1 MIIKESDFE
10 LRSSTNDES
19 CPHWDLYIM
28 KTINAKSK
36 TREAREELTLAGYG
50 LTLSG
55 AMASI
60 ARYRVAKANSE
71 KAFTMQ
77 QYLDSYTK
85 FLKNYYV
92 KIELNSGNH
101 EQIMQEILNKISEF
115 KDLPV

>member
-10 LRSSTNDES
+10 LKSSTINES
-19 CPHWDLYIM
+19 APHWDLYIM

-36 TREAREELTLAGYG
+36 TRESREELTLAGYG

-71 KAFTMQ
+71 QALTMQ

-85 FLKNYYV
+85 
-92 KIELNSGNH
+92 ELH
-101 EQIMQEILNKISEF
+101 RLYEIVGEKPNNITLMES
-115 KDLPV
+115 

>member
-50 LTLSG
+50 L
-55 AMASI
+55 I
-60 ARYRVAKANSE
+60 
-71 KAFTMQ
+71 
-77 QYLDSYTK
+77 
-85 FLKNYYV
+85 
-92 KIELNSGNH
+92 
-101 EQIMQEILNKISEF
+101 
-115 KDLPV
+115 

>member
-19 CPHWDLYIM
+19 CPHWDLYTI

-60 ARYRVAKANSE
+60 ARYRVARANSE
-71 KAFTMQ
+71 KALTMQ

-85 FLKNYYV
+85 
-92 KIELNSGNH
+92 ELHRLYDIVGETPNNTTLM
-101 EQIMQEILNKISEF
+101 EE
-115 KDLPV
+115 

>member
-10 LRSSTNDES
+10 LKSSTSDES
-19 CPHWDLYIM
+19 CPHCDLYII

-36 TREAREELTLAGYG
+36 TRESREELTLVGYG

-60 ARYRVAKANSE
+60 ARYRVAKDNSK
-71 KAFTMQ
+71 KALTMQ

-85 FLKNYYV
+85 
-92 KIELNSGNH
+92 ELH
-101 EQIMQEILNKISEF
+101 RLYEIVGETPNNTTLMEE
-115 KDLPV
+115 